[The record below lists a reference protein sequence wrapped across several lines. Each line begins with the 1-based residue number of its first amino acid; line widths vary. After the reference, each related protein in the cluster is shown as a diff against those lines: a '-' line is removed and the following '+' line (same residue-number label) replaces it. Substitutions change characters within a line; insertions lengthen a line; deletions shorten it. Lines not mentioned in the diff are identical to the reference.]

1 MGFVADRGRSAAEL
15 GKTFRPT
22 RTQNAKS
29 LGGRFYRRPPLLSLT
44 LCTQLLLRYHQ
55 PSIKMSAMTM
65 SSSLVKVAVPTA
77 GARKTVARR
86 AAVKVQA
93 NMWPVRPRPSS
104 FFRLRSIAAPPRTRP

>member
-1 MGFVADRGRSAAEL
+1 
-15 GKTFRPT
+15 
-22 RTQNAKS
+22 
-29 LGGRFYRRPPLLSLT
+29 
-44 LCTQLLLRYHQ
+44 
-55 PSIKMSAMTM
+55 MSAMTM